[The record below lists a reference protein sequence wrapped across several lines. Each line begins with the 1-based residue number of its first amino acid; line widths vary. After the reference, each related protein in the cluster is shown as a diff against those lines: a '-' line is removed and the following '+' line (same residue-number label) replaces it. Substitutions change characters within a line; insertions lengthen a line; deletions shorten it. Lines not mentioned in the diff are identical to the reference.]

1 MSPEQVLHAL
11 HDLAGVG
18 PTDGT
23 WEGSA
28 RGGGARKRG
37 WNLSRENASGSREA
51 FRTHLAFLKSRM
63 TARNCS
69 YVWGLVRMNRI
80 FTARTYCSA
89 SWGGSPLAATAG
101 AILR

>member
-1 MSPEQVLHAL
+1 M
-11 HDLAGVG
+11 
-18 PTDGT
+18 
-23 WEGSA
+23 
-28 RGGGARKRG
+28 
-37 WNLSRENASGSREA
+37 SRENASGSREA

-63 TARNCS
+63 TSRNCS
-69 YVWGLVRMNRI
+69 YVWGLVRMNRV